1 MKLRKSMIAVAAI
14 SALGVSALAG
24 CAAGGSNDGDAGAG
38 GAALTIAKP
47 DGAITTESNNPYVG
61 DSSASKYGY
70 GKVILSL
77 IHI

>member
-24 CAAGGSNDGDAGAG
+24 
-38 GAALTIAKP
+38 
-47 DGAITTESNNPYVG
+47 
-61 DSSASKYGY
+61 
-70 GKVILSL
+70 LSL